1 VEEVY
6 AYGYMYMCMSVHL
19 TVCLCTC
26 MCRCV
31 CVCVCQGPEC
41 CSDSSIS
48 FHYVSADLMYTF
60 EYFVYHLRPFGVS
73 SYSLMSNSSAAVGSH
88 RSVDSLL
95 KMTAAAAAGGSDVM
109 PASRNVS
116 SVKQKQTSQSST
128 STHLSQLLSSVYRS
142 QA

>member
-1 VEEVY
+1 
-6 AYGYMYMCMSVHL
+6 
-19 TVCLCTC
+19 
-26 MCRCV
+26 
-31 CVCVCQGPEC
+31 
-41 CSDSSIS
+41 
-48 FHYVSADLMYTF
+48 
-60 EYFVYHLRPFGVS
+60 
-73 SYSLMSNSSAAVGSH
+73 MSNSSAAVGSH

-116 SVKQKQTSQSST
+116 SVKQKQASQSST